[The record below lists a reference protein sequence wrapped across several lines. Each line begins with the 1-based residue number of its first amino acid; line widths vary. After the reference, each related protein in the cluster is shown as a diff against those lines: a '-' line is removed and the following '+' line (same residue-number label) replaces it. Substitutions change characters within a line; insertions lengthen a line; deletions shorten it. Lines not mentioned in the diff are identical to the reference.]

1 MSAFKS
7 LTDSIICLSKSISN
21 FPVGAVSLDDL
32 KPIEDR
38 IRNMRESLKVL
49 NAKLLILKA
58 QYEYQT
64 TTEEPEEDAEDT
76 VTKLYDE
83 TAKTLITNA
92 AVKLCVHSY
101 TIQAILTG
109 REGDQDMQKKI
120 YVCMKKLF
128 SLNDSILSVQEE
140 LESALKEELELKIKA
155 QHGLL
160 DYSKFLK
167 EQEIIR
173 NKELQKTNPEVAR
186 NKEKTNNTLRRI
198 NLMKKLIVNF
208 IAASSNMLSENPFL
222 INMLDDHREL
232 LTIDTILSICQD
244 EAENT
249 DVSTLA
255 DQ

>member
-7 LTDSIICLSKSISN
+7 LTDAIACLCKSVSN

-32 KPIEDR
+32 KPIEEK
-38 IRNMRESLKVL
+38 IRDMRESLKVL
-49 NAKLLILKA
+49 NAKLLTLKA
-58 QYEYQT
+58 QNEFQT
-64 TTEEPEEDAEDT
+64 ATEEPEEDIEDT
-76 VTKLYDE
+76 VTKLYNE
-83 TAKTLITNA
+83 TAKTITTNA

-120 YVCMKKLF
+120 YICMKKLF
-128 SLNDSILSVQEE
+128 SLNDSILLVQEE
-140 LESALKEELELKIKA
+140 LESALKEELELKVQTQRA
-155 QHGLL
+155 LF
-160 DYSKFLK
+160 DYSNFLK
-167 EQEIIR
+167 EQEIKR

-208 IAASSNMLSENPFL
+208 IAASSNMLFENPL
-222 INMLDDHREL
+222 LVKMLDDHREL
-232 LTIDTILSICQD
+232 LTIDTILSISQD
-244 EAENT
+244 EAENI
-249 DVSTLA
+249 DKLTLA